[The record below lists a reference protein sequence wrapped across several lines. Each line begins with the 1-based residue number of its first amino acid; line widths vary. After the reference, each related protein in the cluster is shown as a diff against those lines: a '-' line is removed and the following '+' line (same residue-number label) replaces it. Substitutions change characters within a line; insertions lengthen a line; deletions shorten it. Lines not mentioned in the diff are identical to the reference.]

1 MLGNSDLYGNLIVA
15 GWGKTENG
23 YSEAKWNDNL
33 SKLDHTYVSN
43 ENCTKAWRSKVRTTF
58 KVPGSQ
64 ICATGKQ
71 LESDSCNGDS
81 GGPLMALNKT
91 SGQME
96 VIGIIS
102 YGVRQCDSKKPTI
115 NTRVGTYLDW
125 INEFID
131 NSANK

>member
-1 MLGNSDLYGNLIVA
+1 MLSNSYLYGNLIVA

-33 SKLDHTYVSN
+33 SKLDHAYVSN
-43 ENCTKAWRSKVRTTF
+43 ENCTKEWRSKVRRTLT
-58 KVPGSQ
+58 VPTSQ

-81 GGPLMALNKT
+81 GGPLMALNKI

-96 VIGIIS
+96 IIGIIS
-102 YGVRQCDSKKPTI
+102 HGVRQCNSKKPTI
-115 NTRVGTYLDW
+115 HTRVGTYLDW
-125 INEFID
+125 INEFIHQ
-131 NSANK
+131 NNNK

>member
-23 YSEAKWNDNL
+23 YSEAKWNDDL

-43 ENCTKAWRSKVRTTF
+43 ENCTKEWRSKVRKTF

-81 GGPLMALNKT
+81 GGPLMALNKI

-102 YGVRQCDSKKPTI
+102 YGVRQCNSKKPTI
-115 NTRVGTYLDW
+115 HTRVGTYLDW

>member
-1 MLGNSDLYGNLIVA
+1 MLSNSDLYGKLIVA

-23 YSEAKWNDNL
+23 YSEAKWNDDL

-43 ENCTKAWRSKVRTTF
+43 ENCTKEWRSKVRRTLT
-58 KVPGSQ
+58 VPTSQ

-71 LESDSCNGDS
+71 LKSDSCKGDS
-81 GGPLMALNKT
+81 GGPLMAMNKI

-102 YGVRQCDSKKPTI
+102 LGVRICNSKKPTI
-115 NTRVGTYLDW
+115 RTRVGTYLDW
-125 INEFID
+125 IYEFLD
-131 NSANK
+131 HNANN